1 MNDSSSNAPA
11 KTRINW
17 TGAGFLILSPIFAII
32 LSTYHLM
39 TEGFVWE
46 VWVLAAVFYTLT
58 AGSITGG
65 YHRYFAHRTYEART
79 WLKWFWA
86 LFGGAAWQNS
96 ILVWARDHRVHHRF
110 VDTDLDPYSINRG
123 FFWAHF
129 GWMLVN
135 EPPKVDAKP
144 YARDLEND
152 PVVRIQHKYYIPLA
166 IAVSFGLPT
175 LIGYFMGSW
184 LGGLA
189 IAGLLR
195 VVLVHH
201 MTFFINSWCHYFGKQ
216 NFTDT
221 NTARDSF
228 FMAVATFGEGYHNF
242 HHIFA
247 SDYRNGFRW
256 YHWDPTKWTIQM
268 FRLLGGAH
276 SLRRTPRS
284 QIMKLQLQMDEKR
297 LKHKLE
303 DNWHLQFQAQLDNLK
318 GRVEVAQARF
328 EHLREEYKK
337 MASGYAQSSMDR
349 MNEMKFQMR
358 MAKIEMRA
366 AIKQWRAFNRF
377 ALQTV

>member
-1 MNDSSSNAPA
+1 L
-11 KTRINW
+11 
-17 TGAGFLILSPIFAII
+17 FLTLSPAAAIV
-32 LSTYHLM
+32 LGTLHLYF
-39 TEGFVWE
+39 EGFVWQI
-46 VWVLAAVFYTLT
+46 WILALVFYALT

-65 YHRYFAHRTYEART
+65 YHRYFSHRTYEART

-96 ILVWARDHRVHHRF
+96 ILTWATDHRVHHRF

-135 EPPKVDAKP
+135 EPPKVNLKP
-144 YARDLEND
+144 YSRDLAAD
-152 PVVRIQHKYYIPLA
+152 PVVAIQHKYYIPLA

-175 LIGYFMGSW
+175 LLGYFMGSW

-189 IAGLLR
+189 IAGFLR

-216 NFTDT
+216 SYTDS

-247 SDYRNGFRW
+247 NDYRNGVKW
-256 YHWDPTKWTIQM
+256 YHWDPTKWVIQI

-276 SLRRTPRS
+276 SLRRAPKS
-284 QIMKLQLQMDEKR
+284 EIIKLQLQMEEKA
-297 LKHKLE
+297 LK
-303 DNWHLQFQAQLDNLK
+303 NRMQGSWHHSFQMQLDNLK
-318 GRVEVAQARF
+318 AKIESAQTRF
-328 EHLREEYKK
+328 EHLREEYRTA
-337 MASGYAQSSMDR
+337 ASNYAHHSMER
-349 MNEMKFQMR
+349 MQEMKYQMR
-358 MAKIEMRA
+358 VAKIEARA
-366 AIKQWRAFNRF
+366 ALQQWRAFNRF
-377 ALQTV
+377 AKQSV